1 MIGVGYYPSWFTVFT
16 ALFDVRHYGHVAS
29 ESLMTLEEMLILG
42 GVALIVGLVV
52 FILQGIGLYKLG
64 KRAGIGKKTLAMAFL
79 PFVNLMLVGKIVGE
93 ISFFGK
99 KLRRLGLYAMLAEIV
114 STAYCLVL
122 AYAMYVLF
130 IQNGASVE
138 ILNGYYTWNGLEGAA
153 IHWKAFYDAHVYI
166 EMIVGLV
173 YAVLVLVLMLSF
185 FRRYTAR
192 MGVLFSL
199 LTVMVPC
206 FREIIIFV
214 FRNRELVDYAALY
227 RARQEEIRRRQQ
239 QQQQQWGNGPYG
251 PDGPYGGMGGSPYGN
266 PYGNPYGT
274 QNGGNASGNSQTATS
289 AEPEDPFGE
298 FSETPKDDGDPFQ

>member
-1 MIGVGYYPSWFTVFT
+1 MIGIGYYPSWFTVFT
-16 ALFDVRHYGHVAS
+16 ALFDVRRYGHVAAGS
-29 ESLMTLEEMLILG
+29 IMALEEMLILG
-42 GVALIVGLVV
+42 GIALIVGLAV
-52 FILQGIGLYKLG
+52 FILQGVGLYKLG

-79 PFVNLMLVGKIVGE
+79 PFVNLMLIGKIVGE

-99 KLRRLGLYAMLAEIV
+99 KLRHLGLYAMLAEIV

-122 AYAMYVLF
+122 SYAMYVLF
-130 IQNGASVE
+130 IQNGEAVE

-153 IHWKAFYDAHVYI
+153 LQWKAFYDAHVYI

-173 YAVLVLVLMLSF
+173 YAVLVLVLMISF

-192 MGVLFSL
+192 MGILFSL
-199 LTVMVPC
+199 LTIMVPG
-206 FREIIIFV
+206 FREVIIFV

-251 PDGPYGGMGGSPYGN
+251 PYGPYGGTGGS

-274 QNGGNASGNSQTATS
+274 QNGGNASGESSTVTPS
-289 AEPEDPFGE
+289 EPEDPFGE
-298 FSETPKDDGDPFQ
+298 FSEKPKDDSDPFQ